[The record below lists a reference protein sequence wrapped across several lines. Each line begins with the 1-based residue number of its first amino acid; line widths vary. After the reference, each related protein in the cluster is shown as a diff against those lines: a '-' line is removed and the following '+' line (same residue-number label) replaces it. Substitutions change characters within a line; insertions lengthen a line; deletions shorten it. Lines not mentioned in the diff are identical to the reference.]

1 MTQWNFYFPDT
12 LQPPLKYVTMIEK
25 VHEELFLK
33 PIKIKHFCVSEIKYE
48 CKAMNEELCVFMVLG
63 TNVG

>member
-1 MTQWNFYFPDT
+1 
-12 LQPPLKYVTMIEK
+12 MIEK